1 MYANPP
7 GVEFLIALSKLR
19 GSLPKSGPLDFATKN
34 TVPLFF
40 AGEEALRAPVCKNQ
54 TNSKFRGKGGQFD
67 FFHIL
72 MLHRPGYN

>member
-40 AGEEALRAPVCKNQ
+40 AGEEALI
-54 TNSKFRGKGGQFD
+54 G
-67 FFHIL
+67 I
-72 MLHRPGYN
+72 Y